1 MNEVMKNVQQIQ
13 PSMQQAQQNTQQM
26 QPNAQQVQQHISQV
40 QMPCNPEE
48 IKQASKQ
55 FSKIGLMAFVGS
67 LIIMGLQF
75 ISIGIAGLIDESLVD
90 NMNSYFLITMIPMY
104 LIGMPLLILLI
115 SRVPAQKIEKRR
127 MKVGHWILSFFM
139 CYALMYLSNLIGQFI
154 TTIIGAVKGSLV
166 QDAIVEVATSLHPAL
181 CFIFMV
187 LFAPVL
193 EELIFRKLLVD
204 RMVRYGEGTAILVS
218 AFMFGMYHGNL
229 NQLVY
234 AFALGLFFGF
244 IYVKTGK
251 LIYTILLHMVI
262 NFMGSV
268 AGVFILELL
277 DMDAVM
283 KITTITD
290 PAEMMEVMAGIL
302 PALMILMIYMVFIFA
317 IVITGIILLIVK
329 HKKFKLRPAQ
339 VQIPKGKRFKT
350 VLLNVGMILFS
361 ILWIGMIILQLFQ

>member
-1 MNEVMKNVQQIQ
+1 MNEAMTNVQQTQQNMQ
-13 PSMQQAQQNTQQM
+13 PMQQA
-26 QPNAQQVQQHISQV
+26 SR
-40 QMPCNPEE
+40 
-48 IKQASKQ
+48 Q
-55 FSKIGLMAFVGS
+55 FSRIGLMAFIGS
-67 LIIMGLQF
+67 VIIMVLQMVAG
-75 ISIGIAGLIDESLVD
+75 GIAGLIDESLVSD
-90 NMNSYFLITMIPMY
+90 MNSYFLITMIPMY
-104 LIGMPLLILLI
+104 LIGMPLLILLL
-115 SRVPAQKIEKRR
+115 SRVPAQKLEKRK

-154 TTIIGAVKGSLV
+154 TMVIGAVKGSLV
-166 QDAIVEVATSLHPAL
+166 QDAIVEVATGLHPAV
-181 CFIFMV
+181 CFVFMV

-204 RMVRYGEGTAILVS
+204 RMVKYGEGTAIVIS

-234 AFALGLFFGF
+234 AFAIGLFFAF

-251 LIYTILLHMVI
+251 LIYTIVLHMVI

-268 AGVFILELL
+268 VGVFILDLMDL
-277 DMDAVM
+277 DAWMEIAAM
-283 KITTITD
+283 TD
-290 PAEMMEVMAGIL
+290 PAEMMEAMMGVL
-302 PALMILMIYMVFIFA
+302 PGLLILMLYMVFIFA

-329 HKKFKLRPAQ
+329 HKRFTCKAGD

-350 VLLNVGMILFS
+350 VMLNLGMILFS